1 MKGKPLLPSL
11 KQKKRYVVFEVISK
25 DKLKYN
31 DIKKEIDS
39 VLISFL
45 GELGYA
51 KAGIM
56 FINQKHKFPYGMIKV
71 NHKFV
76 NELKAG
82 LTLVKKVDGKKVI
95 VKSVVTSGT
104 IKKLSSYFK

>member
-11 KQKKRYVVFEVISK
+11 KQKKRYVVFEIIAK
-25 DKLKYN
+25 DKLVYRDVKKA
-31 DIKKEIDS
+31 IKQT
-39 VLISFL
+39 LLTFL

-56 FINQKHKFPYGMIKV
+56 FIDKYKNKHGLIKV
-71 NHKFV
+71 NHKHV

-82 LTLVKKVDGKKVI
+82 LTLVKKICGKKVI
-95 VKSVVTSGT
+95 VKSVITSGT
-104 IKKLSSYFK
+104 IKKLSKYFK